1 MEALRCVFDI
11 MVNRPPKGGFENL
24 TFGGRLISKGCG
36 YTDNIIFKNSKIL
49 ACILFLKML

>member
-1 MEALRCVFDI
+1 MEALWCVFDI

-36 YTDNIIFKNSKIL
+36 YTDNIISKYSKIL
-49 ACILFLKML
+49 ACILVIKML